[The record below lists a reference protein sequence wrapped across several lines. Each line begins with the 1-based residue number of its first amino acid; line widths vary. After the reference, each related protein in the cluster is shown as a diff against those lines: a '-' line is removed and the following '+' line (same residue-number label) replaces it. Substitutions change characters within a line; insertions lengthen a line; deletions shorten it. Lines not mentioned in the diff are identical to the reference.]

1 MDIIKKI
8 QNQPEGIRKII
19 LWSIVV
25 FLGFIFLFLWIQ
37 SLRLRLEATKE
48 RNIFEELKLPK
59 FEEKIKNLPGTELP
73 ESPSLNEEELKR
85 LEEELLKESENHE

>member
-48 RNIFEELKLPK
+48 RNIFEALKLPK